1 MDYSPNSPAV
11 YEQQEIIEHK
21 LAGTFGALLFALA
34 GGIVYFLLYQLGY
47 LASLSGLIAIV
58 CALKGYKLFAKK
70 ESTYGIVISVVM
82 SILVIVLAW
91 YACLSKDVY
100 DAYIEW
106 ESNGVIDYTLTYW
119 ESVQVAYL
127 YLEGEVAGSYFGDL
141 AISLLLCIV
150 GCFTTVRAAAKRT
163 KAAKAQ
169 DDPDGYPVQAP
180 SQAVVN
186 PAPESEVNPEST
198 ADTTQQ

>member
-1 MDYSPNSPAV
+1 M
-11 YEQQEIIEHK
+11 
-21 LAGTFGALLFALA
+21 
-34 GGIVYFLLYQLGY
+34 
-47 LASLSGLIAIV
+47 
-58 CALKGYKLFAKK
+58 
-70 ESTYGIVISVVM
+70 VM

-106 ESNGVIDYTLTYW
+106 ESTGVIDYTLTYW
-119 ESVQVAYL
+119 ESVQIAYL

-150 GCFTTVRAAAKRT
+150 GCFTTVRAAAKRA

-186 PAPESEVNPEST
+186 PASESEVHPEST